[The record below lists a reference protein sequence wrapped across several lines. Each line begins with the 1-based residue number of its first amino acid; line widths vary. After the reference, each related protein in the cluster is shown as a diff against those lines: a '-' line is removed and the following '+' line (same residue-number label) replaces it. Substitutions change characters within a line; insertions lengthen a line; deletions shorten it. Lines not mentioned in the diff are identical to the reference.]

1 NELNIPAIEIF
12 HSGKNFKIGFN
23 DLLRLIYYNQGT
35 DANIIYKPADQHNYV
50 SDSVFLRK
58 AIFEVLIGKT
68 LVQLYDAYGVL
79 KRKQSNYDKANV
91 LYNEYCDIVNE
102 MHKQL
107 GINEVIND
115 NFLKQKINSLESDID
130 RLIKF
135 RNNSITIKN
144 K

>member
-1 NELNIPAIEIF
+1 GENTGNFACLAINRHRIDDYIFSDWLLNELNIPAIEIF

-91 LYNEYCDIVNE
+91 LYNEYYDIVNE
-102 MHKQL
+102 MHKQ
-107 GINEVIND
+107 
-115 NFLKQKINSLESDID
+115 
-130 RLIKF
+130 
-135 RNNSITIKN
+135 
-144 K
+144 